1 MALPGARTAAADAA
15 SRPSLTWRAVPVVF
29 VLIWSTGFIVA
40 RFVVP
45 DAPPLTFLSIRY
57 ALSALCFAL
66 WIGMTRAAWPVGR
79 AQWLHLGVTG
89 VLLHAA
95 YMGGVWVAVKAGMGA
110 GVVALL
116 VGLQPM
122 LTALWISGGPGAD
135 RQHAVTRR
143 QWVGLALGLLGLVL
157 VVWRKL
163 GSGEITTWNL
173 AMAGVALFG
182 MTAGTLYQKRFVT
195 PCDVRTAN
203 TVQLLA
209 ALIVS
214 VPFACLE
221 SGSIPWD
228 QTHVL
233 AMLWSVLGLTL
244 AGTSLL
250 YMLIQNGAV
259 TRVTGLLYLVPP
271 VTALQAWVFFGESLT
286 LAMLCGMA
294 LVALGVTL
302 VVKAPAAAA
311 RSVDARGIRVQD
323 EDRSAPR

>member
-1 MALPGARTAAADAA
+1 MASPRADVAAGRSPRVALA
-15 SRPSLTWRAVPVVF
+15 WQAVPVVF

-57 ALSALCFAL
+57 ALSALCFGL
-66 WIGMTRAAWPVGR
+66 WIGATRAAWPVGR

-89 VLLHAA
+89 MLLHAA

-122 LTALWISGGPGAD
+122 LTAIWISSGPGAQ
-135 RQHAVTRR
+135 RQHAVSHR
-143 QWVGLALGLLGLVL
+143 QWVGLALGLLGLTM

-163 GSGEITTWNL
+163 GSGEITAWNL

-182 MTAGTLYQKRFVT
+182 ITAGTLYQKRFVT

-203 TVQLLA
+203 TVQLLS

-214 VPFACLE
+214 LPFACLE
-221 SGSIPWD
+221 TGTIPWD
-228 QTHVL
+228 RTHLL
-233 AMLWSVLGLTL
+233 AMAWSVLGLTL

-250 YMLIQNGAV
+250 YMLIQQGAV

-271 VTALQAWVFFGESLT
+271 VTAVLAWALFGESLT
-286 LAMLCGMA
+286 LIMLLGMA

-302 VVKAPAAAA
+302 VVRAPGA
-311 RSVDARGIRVQD
+311 SRGG
-323 EDRSAPR
+323 

>member
-1 MALPGARTAAADAA
+1 MASPRTGRVAAGRSPRAA
-15 SRPSLTWRAVPVVF
+15 LAWQAIPVVF

-45 DAPPLTFLSIRY
+45 NAPPLTFLSIRY
-57 ALSALCFAL
+57 ALSALCFGL
-66 WIGMTRAAWPVGR
+66 WIGVTRAAWPAGR

-122 LTALWISGGPGAD
+122 LTAIWISNGPGAQ
-135 RQHAVTRR
+135 RQHAVSRR
-143 QWVGLALGLLGLVL
+143 QWAGLALGLFGLAL

-163 GSGEITTWNL
+163 GSGEVTAWNL

-182 MTAGTLYQKRFVT
+182 ITAGTLYQKRFVA

-214 VPFACLE
+214 LPFACLE
-221 SGSIPWD
+221 SGTIPWD

-233 AMLWSVLGLTL
+233 AMVWSVLGLTL

-250 YMLIQNGAV
+250 YMLIQQGEV

-271 VTALQAWVFFGESLT
+271 VTAVLAWALFGESLT
-286 LAMLCGMA
+286 AFMLLGMA

-302 VVKAPAAAA
+302 VVKAPAVVGQAA
-311 RSVDARGIRVQD
+311 D
-323 EDRSAPR
+323 

>member
-1 MALPGARTAAADAA
+1 VASPRTGRAAAGRSPRAA
-15 SRPSLTWRAVPVVF
+15 LAWQAIPVVF

-45 DAPPLTFLSIRY
+45 NAPPLTFLSMRY

-66 WIGMTRAAWPVGR
+66 WIGVTRAAWPVGR

-122 LTALWISGGPGAD
+122 LTAIWISRGPGAH
-135 RQHAVTRR
+135 RQHAVSRR
-143 QWVGLALGLLGLVL
+143 QWLGLALGLFGLAL

-163 GSGEITTWNL
+163 GSGEITAWNL

-182 MTAGTLYQKRFVT
+182 ITAGTLYQKRFVA

-214 VPFACLE
+214 LPFAFLE
-221 SGSIPWD
+221 SGTIPWD

-233 AMLWSVLGLTL
+233 AMVWSVLGLTL

-250 YMLIQNGAV
+250 YMLIQQGAL

-271 VTALQAWVFFGESLT
+271 VTAVLAWALFGESLT
-286 LAMLCGMA
+286 ALMLLGMA

-302 VVKAPAAAA
+302 VVKAPALVGQAA
-311 RSVDARGIRVQD
+311 D
-323 EDRSAPR
+323 

>member
-1 MALPGARTAAADAA
+1 MGSSRADLPAAGQSSRAALA
-15 SRPSLTWRAVPVVF
+15 WQAVPVVF

-57 ALSALCFAL
+57 ALSALCFGV
-66 WIGMTRAAWPVGR
+66 WIGATRAAWPVGR

-122 LTALWISGGPGAD
+122 LTAIWISSGPGAH
-135 RQHAVTRR
+135 RQHAVSRR
-143 QWVGLALGLLGLVL
+143 QWVGLALGLLGLTL

-163 GSGEITTWNL
+163 GSGEITAWNL

-182 MTAGTLYQKRFVT
+182 ITAGTLYQKRFVT

-214 VPFACLE
+214 LPFACFE
-221 SGSIPWD
+221 TGAIPWD
-228 QTHVL
+228 RTHLL

-250 YMLIQNGAV
+250 YMLIQQGAV

-271 VTALQAWVFFGESLT
+271 VTAVLAWALFGESLT
-286 LAMLCGMA
+286 LIMLLGMA

-302 VVKAPAAAA
+302 VVRAPGVV
-311 RSVDARGIRVQD
+311 RDG
-323 EDRSAPR
+323 

>member
-1 MALPGARTAAADAA
+1 MASPRTGRAAAGRSPRAA
-15 SRPSLTWRAVPVVF
+15 LAWQAIPVVF

-45 DAPPLTFLSIRY
+45 NAPPLTFLSIRY

-66 WIGMTRAAWPVGR
+66 WIGVTRAAWPLGR

-89 VLLHAA
+89 VRLHAA

-122 LTALWISGGPGAD
+122 LTAIWISRGPGAH
-135 RQHAVTRR
+135 RQHAVSRR
-143 QWVGLALGLLGLVL
+143 QWVGLALGLFGLAL

-163 GSGEITTWNL
+163 GSGEITAWNL

-182 MTAGTLYQKRFVT
+182 ITAGTLYQKRFVT

-214 VPFACLE
+214 LPFACLE
-221 SGSIPWD
+221 SGTIPWD

-233 AMLWSVLGLTL
+233 AMVWSVLGLTL

-250 YMLIQNGAV
+250 YMLIQQGAL

-271 VTALQAWVFFGESLT
+271 VTALLAWALFGESLT
-286 LAMLCGMA
+286 ALMLLGMA

-302 VVKAPAAAA
+302 VVKAPVVVGQAA
-311 RSVDARGIRVQD
+311 D
-323 EDRSAPR
+323 